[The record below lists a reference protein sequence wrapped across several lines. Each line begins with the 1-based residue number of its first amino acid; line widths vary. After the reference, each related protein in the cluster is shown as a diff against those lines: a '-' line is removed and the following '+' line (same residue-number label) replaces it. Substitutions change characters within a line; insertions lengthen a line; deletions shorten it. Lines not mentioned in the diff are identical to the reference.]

1 MTADEPPR
9 FEQASYAT
17 LKHVGRL
24 EEKIRRLEADARS
37 ATVALGQQLAALRQS
52 LATDGTPHRR
62 RRLESLA
69 AEERGA
75 ALAALQEWVAWLVR
89 TYELELAFPACWARH
104 HGIVEELRALA
115 EWHTALYGD
124 LADDPRAHTSW
135 HEAFV
140 RFRLRALP
148 GVLNRCVA
156 RHHESADGEAEES
169 PGDAG
174 SGGSDA
180 SAAGSIGRGDRS
192 LTNVDGSAKG
202 AVVVRSD
209 PPGRVERRGQDS

>member
-17 LKHVGRL
+17 LKYVGRI
-24 EEKIRRLEADARS
+24 EEKVRCLEVEARS
-37 ATVALGQQLAALRQS
+37 ATVALGQQLAALRQT

-62 RRLESLA
+62 RRLESHA
-69 AEERGA
+69 DEERHA

-104 HGIVEELRALA
+104 PGIVEELRALA

-135 HEAFV
+135 HEAFG

-156 RHHESADGEAEES
+156 RHHESADGEAVEP
-169 PGDAG
+169 PGDLG
-174 SGGSDA
+174 IGGPGA
-180 SAAGSIGRGDRS
+180 TAAGSVR
-192 LTNVDGSAKG
+192 
-202 AVVVRSD
+202 VV
-209 PPGRVERRGQDS
+209 

>member
-1 MTADEPPR
+1 MTADVPPR

-17 LKHVGRL
+17 LKHIGHL
-24 EEKIRRLEADARS
+24 DDKIRRLEADARS
-37 ATVALGQQLAALRQS
+37 ATVALGQQLAALQQS

-62 RRLESLA
+62 RRLESLD

-75 ALAALQEWVAWLVR
+75 GLAALQEWVAWLVR

-104 HGIVEELRALA
+104 PGIVEELRALA

-135 HEAFV
+135 HEAFG
-140 RFRLRALP
+140 RFRVRALP

-156 RHHESADGEAEES
+156 RHHESADVQAEEP

-174 SGGSDA
+174 GGGSDA
-180 SAAGSIGRGDRS
+180 SAAVRS
-192 LTNVDGSAKG
+192 
-202 AVVVRSD
+202 AVVID
-209 PPGRVERRGQDS
+209 H